1 MADEVKIYKPET
13 EKELPLPVEN
23 QTTVSSSG
31 GKSSTE
37 VLKPQEE
44 SESLPSQKIAY
55 AVISESI
62 DTQKRRIL
70 GQFEFGEMGAIRIGK
85 YKQGESGEILIT
97 PNGITAINQTGDTTL
112 TIDGTT
118 GNATFRGTI
127 QANSV
132 VGGSVRVGTGSGSA
146 GVFIDG
152 GNKRII
158 VNDGTYDR
166 VLIGYQSGGF

>member
-1 MADEVKIYKPET
+1 MSDAVRIYKPQT
-13 EKELPLPVEN
+13 EEELALPVEN
-23 QTTVSSSG
+23 QTTVLSSSG
-31 GKSSTE
+31 KSTTQ

-44 SESLPSQKIAY
+44 SESLPAQKIAY

-97 PNGITAINQTGDTTL
+97 PNGITAVNQTGNTTL

-132 VGGSVRVGTGSGSA
+132 VGGSVRVGTGSGNA

-152 GNKRII
+152 GNNRIT
-158 VNDGTYDR
+158 VHDGTHPR
-166 VLIGYQSGGF
+166 IVIGNI